1 MNTDFPGT
9 DDCPALIL
17 FGGGGHCK
25 SLIDL
30 VRAQKRYAIA
40 GVVDD
45 RLPAGSMVLD
55 VPVLGGRDVLPRLRE
70 QGIDLAVNAVGG
82 IGNAPGRQ
90 AIFDLLAGAGFHFPS
105 VVHPSAVIEPS
116 VTLEDGVQVL
126 ALSYISSDSTV
137 GFGTLINAGVIV
149 SHDCHLG
156 RVVNLSPGALLA
168 GGVRIHDLAQIGMGA
183 TINLNITIGKAAR
196 VGNGATVKA
205 DVPDG
210 GRVYAGTIWPPRE
223 VRPQ

>member
-1 MNTDFPGT
+1 MTTDFP
-9 DDCPALIL
+9 DKADRPALIL

-30 VRAQKRYAIA
+30 VRALGRYTIA

-45 RLPAGSMVLD
+45 RLPAGGTVLG
-55 VPVLGGRDVLPRLRE
+55 VPVLGGRELLPELRA
-70 QGIDLAVNAVGG
+70 QGVDLAVNAVGG
-82 IGNAPGRQ
+82 IGNAAGRQ
-90 AIFDLLAGAGFHFPS
+90 AVFDLLAGAGFHFPT

-126 ALSYISSDSTV
+126 ALSYISSDSRI
-137 GFGTLINAGVIV
+137 GFGSLINAGVII
-149 SHDCHLG
+149 SHDCTLG
-156 RVVNLSPGALLA
+156 RVVNLSPGVMLA
-168 GGVRIHDLAQIGMGA
+168 GGVRIHDHAQIGMGA
-183 TINLNITIGKAAR
+183 TINLNITIGRAAR

-205 DVPDG
+205 DVPEA

-223 VRPQ
+223 ASLK